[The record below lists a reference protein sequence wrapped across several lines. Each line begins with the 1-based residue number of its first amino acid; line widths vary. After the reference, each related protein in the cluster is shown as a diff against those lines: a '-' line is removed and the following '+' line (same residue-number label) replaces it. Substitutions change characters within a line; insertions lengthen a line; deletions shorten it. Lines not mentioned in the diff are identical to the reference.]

1 MTTLNT
7 SLETENGKR
16 VNFVMFLLYCYILKI
31 FVCTCT
37 YKFQNEEKQ
46 PNMKCSLR
54 SKPIIEKLQSDVFH
68 LINYDGHQSEV
79 HRVDVV
85 NFQI

>member
-1 MTTLNT
+1 ML
-7 SLETENGKR
+7 
-16 VNFVMFLLYCYILKI
+16 LLYCLYII
-31 FVCTCT
+31 YISICT
-37 YKFQNEEKQ
+37 YKFQNEEQQ
-46 PNMKCSLR
+46 PNVKCSLR
-54 SKPIIEKLQSDVFH
+54 SKLIIEKLQSDVFH